1 MLIALL
7 ALVLIGGAPAQEKK
21 TSDDLKPPRRGDDV
35 VAKGCLAGGTFEST
49 DVSGRD
55 KDDNETRYIEFI
67 TFRLTGDKKVLEDIR
82 MNHSGHA
89 DVLKGE
95 LRSDLPRPGAGRTIG
110 NSRIKIGAGRG
121 MSPESPPPL
130 PVLQVSSFEHTGIR
144 CR

>member
-7 ALVLIGGAPAQEKK
+7 AFALIGVAPVQEK
-21 TSDDLKPPRRGDDV
+21 SSEDLKPPRRGDDV
-35 VAKGCLAGGTFEST
+35 VVKGCLSGGTFEST

-55 KDDNETRYIEFI
+55 KADNETRYIEFI
-67 TFRLTGDKKVLEDIR
+67 TFRLTGDKKVLEEIR
-82 MNHSGHA
+82 MKHSGHA

-95 LRSDLPRPGAGRTIG
+95 LRSDLPRPGASGRTIG

>member
-7 ALVLIGGAPAQEKK
+7 AFALIGVAPAQEKS
-21 TSDDLKPPRRGDDV
+21 SDDLKPPRRGDDV
-35 VAKGCLAGGTFEST
+35 VVKGCLSGGTVEST
-49 DVSGRD
+49 EVSGRD
-55 KDDNETRYIEFI
+55 KDDKETRYIEFI
-67 TFRLTGDKKVLEDIR
+67 TLRLTGDKKVLEEIR
-82 MNHSGHA
+82 MKHSGHA

-95 LRSDLPRPGAGRTIG
+95 LRSDLPRPGAGRAIG